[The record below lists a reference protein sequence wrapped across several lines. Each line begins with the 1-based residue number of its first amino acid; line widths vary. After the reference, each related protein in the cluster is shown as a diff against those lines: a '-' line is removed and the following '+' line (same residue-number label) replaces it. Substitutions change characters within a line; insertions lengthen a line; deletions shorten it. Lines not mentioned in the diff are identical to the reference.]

1 MPRALMHKVD
11 SMPEQVDSITREME
25 ILRMNQNQIL
35 YIINTVTEMKDAFD
49 GLICRLV
56 QLRKESLED
65 ISVESPKNWTAKWTK
80 T

>member
-1 MPRALMHKVD
+1 MHKVD

-65 ISVESPKNWTAKWTK
+65 ISVESPKN
-80 T
+80 